1 MSQALDNKLLDFL
14 VSAEIINHEQLEKI
28 TQAAKGADLDKVL
41 TDEGIL
47 DIERLTEIRASLA
60 GLSYANLVN
69 ADIDEATLNILP
81 PEVANNY
88 QVVCFQRNGD
98 EISVGLVDPE
108 NFKAIEAVDFLAK
121 KNNLKTHYFLVSPL
135 SFDIAFKKYQTIN
148 KEITT
153 ALELKAKE
161 EEQEIKE
168 SIEKN
173 DFRFEEITKN
183 APISKI
189 ISAVIRH
196 GVELGASDI
205 HIEPL
210 PKESRI
216 RYRVDGV
223 LKTHLVLPKNIH
235 DSLVSRVKVM
245 YKLKLDE
252 TRIPQDGRISLNI
265 DGRDIDFR
273 VSVMPLMGHEKVMMR
288 ILDVSRGAP
297 TLESL
302 GFASDQ
308 YHIIK
313 KAIERTSGLILITG
327 PTGSGK
333 TTTLYSLLNILNQDK
348 VNIVTL
354 EDPVEYFLKG
364 VNQSQVR
371 PEVNFTFAT
380 GLRSLLRQDPDIMMV
395 GEIRDNETAEL
406 AVHASLTGHLVLS
419 TLHTNDAIGAIPRLI
434 DMKVEPFLLNSSL
447 VLVVAQRLVRLS
459 CTHCLVE
466 EKISSD
472 ILNHIQEL
480 LAKVPEN
487 VIKERLPN
495 YNSQSMVFHKGAGCA
510 YCDQTGYHSRTVIA
524 EVLEIN
530 DKVRDMILQNESFSE
545 EKVKATQPFIT
556 MEQDGIIKALQGL
569 TTVEEVM
576 RVIQSD

>member
-245 YKLKLDE
+245 SKLKLDE

-273 VSVMPLMGHEKVMMR
+273 VSVMPLMGHEKVVMR

-466 EKISSD
+466 EKISDD

-480 LAKVPEN
+480 LAKVPES

-495 YNSQSMVFHKGAGCA
+495 YIPQQITLKKGAGCA
-510 YCDQTGYHSRTVIA
+510 YCDQTGYHSRTVLA
-524 EVLEIN
+524 KVLEIN
-530 DKVRDMILQNESFSE
+530 DEVRNIILQNESFSE
-545 EKVKATQPFIT
+545 EKIKATQPFIT

>member
-1 MSQALDNKLLDFL
+1 MSALDNKLLDFL

-28 TQAAKGADLDKVL
+28 TLAAKGADLNKVL
-41 TDEGIL
+41 IDEGIL

-69 ADIDEATLNILP
+69 TEIDEATLNILP

-121 KNNLKTHYFLVSPL
+121 KNNLKARYFLVSPL

-245 YKLKLDE
+245 SKLKLDE

-273 VSVMPLMGHEKVMMR
+273 VSVMPLMGHEKVVMR

-466 EKISSD
+466 EKISGD

-480 LAKVPEN
+480 LAKVPES

-495 YNSQSMVFHKGAGCA
+495 YIPQQITLKKGAGCA
-510 YCDQTGYHSRTVIA
+510 YCDQTGYHSRTVLA

-530 DKVRDMILQNESFSE
+530 DEVRNIILQNESFSE
-545 EKVKATQPFIT
+545 EKIKATQPFIT